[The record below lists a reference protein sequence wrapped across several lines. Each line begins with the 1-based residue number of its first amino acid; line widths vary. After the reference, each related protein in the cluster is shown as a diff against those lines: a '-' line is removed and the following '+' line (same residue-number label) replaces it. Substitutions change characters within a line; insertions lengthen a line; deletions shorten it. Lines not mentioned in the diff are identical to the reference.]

1 MSILGM
7 SFWASTPCLSLK
19 EATCFA
25 RSVVMTSVSESP
37 RTTNKIPALGWGS
50 YGFSQLI
57 WSENSFTTIHNPR
70 FAYTKHLTL
79 ATKLAFVFTFWAE
92 HCAKIRTLHDSNG
105 FVHQLNS
112 RPWNKTCNEDV
123 DTPKKPLY
131 SHHPGLKFNLY
142 HQGQACK
149 HILSQL
155 HSHSTQLFQQT
166 CVVPHDLT
174 VAISGGK

>member
-1 MSILGM
+1 MFELEGGHLLCKKRRHDI
-7 SFWASTPCLSLK
+7 SFGITK
-19 EATCFA
+19 DNEQNTCTWVGKLWFF
-25 RSVVMTSVSESP
+25 
-37 RTTNKIPALGWGS
+37 TTNLVWK
-50 YGFSQLI
+50 F
-57 WSENSFTTIHNPR
+57 FTTIHNPR

-92 HCAKIRTLHDSNG
+92 HCAKIRTLHDSND
-105 FVHQLNS
+105 FFHQLNS